1 MNKNQQVEWSEWA
14 DFNQDMIS
22 KTPES
27 SGVFMMHAGMKILYI
42 GGSENMRKSIE
53 AISEECVLN
62 ATRFRYSQER
72 DFEKRRNKLVAD
84 YKKRH
89 EGRAPE
95 CMN

>member
-1 MNKNQQVEWSEWA
+1 MNKNQQDEWSEWT

-22 KTPES
+22 KTPEA

-53 AISEECVLN
+53 VISEKCVLN
-62 ATRFRYSQER
+62 ATRFRYSQEQ
-72 DFEKRRNKLVAD
+72 DFGKRRNELIAD

-89 EGRAPE
+89 EGKAPE